1 MPAHTQIVL
10 PLLIHPQTCSAV
22 LSLFFPKCCPV
33 PLSQNDF
40 HSTGLEGT
48 ELKRGELQRVLKECK
63 EYSKTK
69 GLEESEV
76 FSKSYRDFP
85 KVPWKYC

>member
-1 MPAHTQIVL
+1 MSAHTQIVL
-10 PLLIHPQTCSAV
+10 PLLIHLQPCSAV

-33 PLSQNDF
+33 PLNQDDF
-40 HSTGLEGT
+40 YSTGLEGT
-48 ELKRGELQRVLKECK
+48 ELKWGQLQRVFK

-76 FSKSYRDFP
+76 F
-85 KVPWKYC
+85 